1 MSLNTKLLKLLDG
14 IRTTYT
20 HIILFVSELAQ
31 MYSSLEKPWFFF
43 VGIKSCGAL
52 LVIFLAPLSNQPICR
67 RSAHIALNLFL
78 LTPTTILQ
86 RAWWSICICWIVGF
100 TQIVGII
107 VLKTPTTILHS
118 LDIEERPMI
127 NLHMLRNMSILSN
140 HMQKLPVPTN
150 NIQ

>member
-1 MSLNTKLLKLLDG
+1 MSLNTKILKLLDG

-78 LTPTTILQ
+78 LQ
-86 RAWWSICICWIVGF
+86 AWWSICICWIVGF
-100 TQIVGII
+100 AQIISII

>member
-1 MSLNTKLLKLLDG
+1 MNVTKHQTSKASWWDKNYLH
-14 IRTTYT
+14 TY
-20 HIILFVSELAQ
+20 HFVCFWTCSNVFQFGEN
-31 MYSSLEKPWFFF
+31 MIFF

-52 LVIFLAPLSNQPICR
+52 LVIFLSPLSNQPICR

-78 LTPTTILQ
+78 LQ
-86 RAWWSICICWIVGF
+86 AWWSICICWIVGF
-100 TQIVGII
+100 AQIISII

-140 HMQKLPVPTN
+140 HMQKPPVPTN

>member
-20 HIILFVSELAQ
+20 HMICLFLNLLKCIPV
-31 MYSSLEKPWFFF
+31 WRNHDFF
-43 VGIKSCGAL
+43 CGHKIMWTS
-52 LVIFLAPLSNQPICR
+52 LVIFLFPLSNQPICR

-107 VLKTPTTILHS
+107 VLKTPTTILQS

-127 NLHMLRNMSILSN
+127 NLHMLTNTSILSN
-140 HMQKLPVPTN
+140 HMQKPPVPTN